1 MTYQVL
7 ARKWRPKDF
16 ASLVGQEHVVRALTH
31 ALDGG
36 RLHHAYLFTGTRGVG
51 KTTLSRIFSKAL
63 NCETGVTSTPC
74 GVCRACREIDEGRF
88 VDYVEM
94 DAASN
99 RGVDEMAA
107 LLERA
112 VYAPVDARFKVYMI
126 DEVHMLTNHAFNA
139 MLKTLEEP
147 PPHVK
152 FILATTDPQKIPV
165 TVLSRCLQFNLK
177 QMPAG
182 HIVSHLEHILGEE
195 KVPYEAQALRLLARA
210 ADGSMRDALSLT
222 DQAIAYSANQVNEE
236 AVRGMLG
243 ALDQSYLIRL
253 LDALAQGDGAAVL
266 AIADEMALRS
276 LSFSTALQDLAS
288 LLHRVAWA
296 QFAPS
301 SVLDE
306 WPEAGDLRRFADT
319 LSAEQVQ
326 LFYQIATIGRSELGL
341 APDEYAG
348 FTMTLLRMLAFE
360 PAPTGGGGGTSGSG
374 RQAGQAAAGTR
385 PAGAPAVA
393 AQPRASALSADP
405 LSGSATLTSV
415 APTRAGSA
423 RPVGAASGVREAQKN
438 DAAVSGATAAI
449 GGSQGDG
456 DSSGAV
462 GRNAK
467 PVAQAVAT
475 QVAEAASHDPA
486 ARETGRAS
494 GPEDASAAGNAR
506 AMQSPADSPEP
517 APSTATSAAVRAAA
531 ASTLAPWEDM
541 PAGPAASPVPA
552 DAPAATTGATSATSA
567 TSATTSAPAE
577 KLPPATAT
585 ATATATTTAAAT
597 ATAPAPV
604 AAPEH
609 PATAGSDSAS
619 LIATASEDAPPAGLS
634 APAAAVSARASE
646 AAGASTANQDAA
658 ATQAPTP
665 RRAGGA
671 SAALDVLRSAGLK
684 VSSDRGRASAGASA
698 RPAASAVAAPAA
710 KSVGPRVVVPVPT
723 PGAQRESPSQP
734 AAAGRASAQSTQS
747 TQSATR
753 NDGRQAGSPVPPW
766 DDMPPDD
773 YMPLSASDDGYFGP
787 PDDNYMPVFDSGPD
801 DVRVNAQAAS
811 APAPVVDQRPL
822 PPAVPLDPLGF
833 EGDWPALAVD
843 LPLKGI
849 SYQLAFN
856 SELMALEG
864 NTLKLNV
871 PVPQYAESSQVAK
884 LKAALAEK
892 LGQNVDLVVEV
903 GPARR
908 TAAARDAALRAQ
920 RQQEAERELSAD
932 PFVQSLIREFGA
944 SIVPGSIRPITPDAG
959 ANGASPV
966 H

>member
-51 KTTLSRIFSKAL
+51 KTTLSRIFAKAL
-63 NCETGVTSTPC
+63 NCETGVTATPC

-182 HIVSHLEHILGEE
+182 HIVSHLERILGEE
-195 KVPYEAQALRLLARA
+195 NIPHDAQALRLLARA

-222 DQAIAYSANQVNEE
+222 DQAIAYSANQVTEE

-253 LDALAQGDGAAVL
+253 LDALVAGDGAAVL
-266 AIADEMALRS
+266 SVADEMALRS
-276 LSFSTALQDLAS
+276 LSFSTALQDLAG
-288 LLHRVAWA
+288 LLHKIAWA

-301 SVLDE
+301 SVLEE
-306 WPEAGDLRRFADT
+306 WPEAADLRRFADA
-319 LSAEQVQ
+319 LSPEQVQ

-360 PAPTGGGGGTSGSG
+360 PAPNGGGGGVAPAG
-374 RQAGQAAAGTR
+374 RSTVPAAAGAKR
-385 PAGAPAVA
+385 AGAPVA
-393 AQPRASALSADP
+393 A
-405 LSGSATLTSV
+405 
-415 APTRAGSA
+415 AP
-423 RPVGAASGVREAQKN
+423 VREAQ
-438 DAAVSGATAAI
+438 
-449 GGSQGDG
+449 
-456 DSSGAV
+456 
-462 GRNAK
+462 
-467 PVAQAVAT
+467 
-475 QVAEAASHDPA
+475 
-486 ARETGRAS
+486 ARPIET
-494 GPEDASAAGNAR
+494 P
-506 AMQSPADSPEP
+506 
-517 APSTATSAAVRAAA
+517 AAA
-531 ASTLAPWEDM
+531 AKPESVPAQPKAVSEAPENAAAATVDVGATSTA
-541 PAGPAASPVPA
+541 AGSKDVDEAPAASN
-552 DAPAATTGATSATSA
+552 APEASPTDP
-567 TSATTSAPAE
+567 SAPDDNQLAQ
-577 KLPPATAT
+577 
-585 ATATATTTAAAT
+585 AAA
-597 ATAPAPV
+597 APQLQP
-604 AAPEH
+604 
-609 PATAGSDSAS
+609 
-619 LIATASEDAPPAGLS
+619 
-634 APAAAVSARASE
+634 E
-646 AAGASTANQDAA
+646 AA
-658 ATQAPTP
+658 P

-671 SAALDVLRSAGLK
+671 SAALDVLRNAGMK
-684 VSSDRGRASAGASA
+684 VSTERGAST
-698 RPAASAVAAPAA
+698 RSTSAAPAA
-710 KSVGPRVVVPVPT
+710 AASAAPTAKPAAPRVAVRVPT
-723 PGAQRESPSQP
+723 PDPARRAAAAAQQETAARAQPSRGAQQQ
-734 AAAGRASAQSTQS
+734 G
-747 TQSATR
+747 
-753 NDGRQAGSPVPPW
+753 GSSVPPW
-766 DDMPPDD
+766 EDIPPDD
-773 YMPLSASDDGYFGP
+773 YIPASSDDAFFAP
-787 PDDNYMPVFDSGPD
+787 PDDNFIPVFDSGPD
-801 DVRVNAQAAS
+801 DVVVARGSAS
-811 APAPVVDQRPL
+811 AAAPPPTPVVDIRTL
-822 PPAVPLDPLGF
+822 PPAVPLNPIGF
-833 EGDWPALAVD
+833 DGDWPALAVT

-856 SELMALEG
+856 SELMAVEG
-864 NTLKLNV
+864 KTLKLNV
-871 PVPQYAESSQVAK
+871 AVQLYAEPAQIAK
-884 LKAALAEK
+884 LKAALAER
-892 LGQNVDLVVEV
+892 LGGEIDVQVDV
-903 GPARR
+903 GPVKR
-908 TAAARDAALRAQ
+908 TAAVLDAIESAKRQ
-920 RQQEAERELSAD
+920 REAEREIGAD

-944 SIVPGSIRPITPDAG
+944 SIVPGSVRPLTPG
-959 ANGASPV
+959 ADGGHNAAS